1 VIEQLARRG
10 YGYGSG
16 MLSPDCSQF
25 IVSMPKNA
33 SSYLV
38 DWAGRHGWSSAVV
51 GDSCSW
57 HLVQEMIV
65 VLRDPLD
72 RWISGIAQYLNTYI
86 LNVTGPNGPIY
97 KTEDMTAHDHD
108 MTAGDWIKNYNQN
121 SERLIFDVIS
131 KFDDHTWPQHE
142 FFENLLPA
150 VNRQY
155 FYLNKNFDTQI
166 INHLRFKNCNDLD
179 RNQGAD
185 HVRIKQ
191 LQEFFRHR
199 LNIRPELADRVKSH
213 YYKDYE
219 YIQAL

>member
-1 VIEQLARRG
+1 
-10 YGYGSG
+10 
-16 MLSPDCSQF
+16 
-25 IVSMPKNA
+25 
-33 SSYLV
+33 
-38 DWAGRHGWSSAVV
+38 
-51 GDSCSW
+51 
-57 HLVQEMIV
+57 
-65 VLRDPLD
+65 
-72 RWISGIAQYLNTYI
+72 
-86 LNVTGPNGPIY
+86 
-97 KTEDMTAHDHD
+97 